1 MWRNKELKICHLSL
15 EAVKGHSLNKMYN
28 NQGKRNFPT
37 FKVQQ
42 GILLENSSNDYSKEF
57 QTNSQ
62 LKAFKKP
69 LTRASKRIPI
79 LDIPK
84 VGIFSEI
91 ENYDISNI

>member
-1 MWRNKELKICHLSL
+1 MAKHGSKNLSPL
-15 EAVKGHSLNKMYN
+15 SGGSESHSLNKVCN

-42 GILLENSSNDYSKEF
+42 SILLEKSSNNYPKEF

-69 LTRASKRIPI
+69 LMWTSKRIRI
-79 LDIPK
+79 LDIPN

-91 ENYDISNI
+91 ENKNISNI